1 MGLDIT
7 GIGSALTAIQG
18 LAKQFLGDKTQ
29 AQQDAFTL
37 QMTQITTEA
46 AAAQAQAA
54 IDQAEASSPDRINH
68 WRGGLGWTLTGAFAW
83 QYVLEPMAKF
93 GCAVAHVQAVFPVL
107 DVSAMY
113 PLLFAML
120 GVTGA
125 HVYQQVKS

>member
-7 GIGSALTAIQG
+7 GVGSALTAIQG
-18 LAKQFLGDKTQ
+18 LAKQFLGDKSQ
-29 AQQDAFTL
+29 EAQNAFTL
-37 QMTQITTEA
+37 QLTAITQEA

-54 IDQAEASSPDRINH
+54 IDAAEASSPDRINH
-68 WRGGLGWTLTGAFAW
+68 WRGGLGWTLTAAFAW

-93 GCAVAHVQAVFPVL
+93 GCAVAKIQAVFPVL

-113 PLLFAML
+113 PLMFAML
-120 GVTGA
+120 GVTTA